1 MRSGRLAS
9 NAVDRIPVHLSG
21 QQTEILGACDND
33 CKNMDMQL
41 LDSGGNVVSEDNE
54 SDDFPIVSSS
64 SKYVGDYV
72 IVVKMVNCGSAPC
85 SYAVKMFAK

>member
-1 MRSGRLAS
+1 
-9 NAVDRIPVHLSG
+9 
-21 QQTEILGACDND
+21 
-33 CKNMDMQL
+33 MDMQL
-41 LDSGGNVVSEDNE
+41 VDSGGNVVSEDNE

-85 SYAVKMFAK
+85 NYSVKMFAK